1 VSGYTPGGARLA
13 HMDSPNMSLRAWWD
27 KLLGRPPANEHRG
40 VFDTPPRRTPE
51 QQAVIDEKLRKL
63 LGDERQKSP

>member
-1 VSGYTPGGARLA
+1 
-13 HMDSPNMSLRAWWD
+13 MSLRAWWD
-27 KLLGRPPANEHRG
+27 KLLGRSRAKEHQG

-63 LGDERQKSP
+63 LGDDRQKSR